1 MRRAID
7 ASRAFTELLAGHQTE
22 ALNRLNEIIF
32 ACSAEIES
40 VQKEATALVHMIE
53 DHSKATV
60 GRLVDLRAKVN
71 RLAHYVAE
79 GGGGAD
85 QVAADLARQKGV
97 EAVERAL
104 VPTSIPGVPV
114 LPLAQLTPAGDA
126 IQGEAA

>member
-7 ASRAFTELLAGHQTE
+7 ASRAFTELLAGHQAE

-32 ACSAEIES
+32 ACSAEIET
-40 VQKEATALVHMIE
+40 VQKEAKALVHMIE

-60 GRLVDLRAKVN
+60 GRLVDLRARVN
-71 RLAHYVAE
+71 RLAQYVAE
-79 GGGGAD
+79 GGAGPE
-85 QVAADLARQKGV
+85 QAADDLNRQKAV
-97 EAVERAL
+97 EAVERA
-104 VPTSIPGVPV
+104 VIPTSSPGVPV

>member
-7 ASRAFTELLAGHQTE
+7 ASRAFTELLAGHQAE

-32 ACSAEIES
+32 TCSAEIET
-40 VQKEATALVHMIE
+40 VQKEAKALVHMIE

-60 GRLVDLRAKVN
+60 GRLVDLRSRVN
-71 RLAHYVAE
+71 RLAQYVAE
-79 GGGGAD
+79 GGAGPE
-85 QVAADLARQKGV
+85 QAADDLNRQKAV
-97 EAVERAL
+97 EAVERA
-104 VPTSIPGVPV
+104 VIPTSIPGVPV